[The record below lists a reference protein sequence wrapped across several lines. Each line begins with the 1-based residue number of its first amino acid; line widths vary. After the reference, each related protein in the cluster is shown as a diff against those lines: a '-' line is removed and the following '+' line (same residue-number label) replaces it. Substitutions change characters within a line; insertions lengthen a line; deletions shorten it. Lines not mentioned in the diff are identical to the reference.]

1 MWGTKQTGHD
11 RNQGES
17 SSQKHGRQLRTS
29 EDIRGVERADRFE
42 SILAWPTRRSEK
54 LETAI
59 SGGGPGSAGK
69 EKEIY
74 E

>member
-1 MWGTKQTGHD
+1 MKAYL
-11 RNQGES
+11 
-17 SSQKHGRQLRTS
+17 HGPL
-29 EDIRGVERADRFE
+29 G
-42 SILAWPTRRSEK
+42 EK

-74 E
+74 EYPSGGGKR

>member
-1 MWGTKQTGHD
+1 MKRGIGMKEGLH
-11 RNQGES
+11 GEN
-17 SSQKHGRQLRTS
+17 
-29 EDIRGVERADRFE
+29 
-42 SILAWPTRRSEK
+42 

-74 E
+74 EYPSGGGRT